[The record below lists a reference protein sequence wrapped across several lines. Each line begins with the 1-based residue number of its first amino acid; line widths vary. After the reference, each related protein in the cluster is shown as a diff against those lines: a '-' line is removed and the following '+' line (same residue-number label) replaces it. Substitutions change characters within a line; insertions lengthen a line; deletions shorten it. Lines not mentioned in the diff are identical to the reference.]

1 MSIKRI
7 AVLTGGGD
15 APGLNAVIR
24 SVTRTAIQQ
33 ENWDVL
39 GIRHGVE
46 GLLSGDEGIMP
57 LDWAGVSGL
66 LPRGGTILG
75 AASHSSNVLFTKNE
89 EGETVVS
96 QHAKERIR
104 ERMQELAID
113 ALVVIGGDGTM
124 AIGQQL
130 FEAGIRLVGVPKT
143 IDNDLPGTEFTFGFD
158 SALDIATDALD
169 RLHTTAESHDRVM
182 ILEVMGRN
190 SGWIALHSG
199 IAGSADV
206 ILIPEIPF
214 TIAGVCKKITE
225 RRQRGRN
232 FSIIVVSEG
241 AQPANG
247 EQMYIDYHG
256 QRSLGG
262 VGHWVGQQISE
273 QANVNTRTVVL
284 GHLQR
289 GGSPS
294 AFDRIL
300 ATQFGA
306 SAVRL
311 IRKGKF
317 GYMTSLQGGDIV
329 SIKIKSIVGRQ
340 KKVPVDGKMVETAR
354 GLGISFGA

>member
-33 ENWDVL
+33 EGWDVL
-39 GIRHGVE
+39 GIRHGVD
-46 GLLSGDEGIMP
+46 GLLVGDEGIMP
-57 LDWAGVSGL
+57 LNWGSVSGL

-75 AASHSSNVLFTKNE
+75 AASHTADRLFIKNE
-89 EGETVVS
+89 QGELVIREEVK
-96 QHAKERIR
+96 HRIY

-124 AIGQQL
+124 AIGQDL
-130 FEAGIRLVGVPKT
+130 FEAGIPLVGVPKT

-199 IAGSADV
+199 VAGSAHV

-214 TIAGVCKKITE
+214 TIAKVCEKITE
-225 RRQRGRN
+225 RRERGLN
-232 FSIIVVSEG
+232 YSIIVVSEG
-241 AQPANG
+241 ARPADG
-247 EQMYIDYHG
+247 QQMYVDYHG

-262 VGHWVGQQISE
+262 VGHWVGQQIA
-273 QANVNTRTVVL
+273 QHANAHSRTVVL

-340 KKVPVDGKMVETAR
+340 KKVPVDGKMVQTAR